1 MKHPIQPIEIDEHG
15 SPRFKMNNIVR
26 FLLDNGPH
34 DLNNLH
40 IHEFSNGDW
49 EQFAQ
54 LIGYSLSGFSELS
67 FVSDET
73 YAAAETMSTQGLT
86 EADARIASLEAV
98 LTKVREGIK
107 IIAPEVFKIHPGDLE
122 V

>member
-15 SPRFKMNNIVR
+15 RHRFKMNNIVN
-26 FLLDNGPH
+26 FLLENGPH
-34 DLNNLH
+34 DLNTLRARLFCD
-40 IHEFSNGDW
+40 EDW

-67 FVSDET
+67 FVSNET
-73 YAAAETMSTQGLT
+73 YAAAEAMVERGLT
-86 EADARIASLEAV
+86 EHEARIASLEAV

-107 IIAPEVFKIHPGDLE
+107 IIAPQVFKIHPNDLE
-122 V
+122 S